1 MTALLVAIP
10 ASVLGDGGSAG
21 GGLDLTTFLQILHGG
36 LTTGS
41 VLGLVAL
48 GYNVVF
54 SSTRIVNFAQ
64 GTMLVVGGYVAFWF
78 VEERGLPIYLAFL
91 GAVLATLTIG
101 MLVHLVAI
109 RSLGKIDVA
118 STMGWIL
125 TTSAAGTI
133 LLDLVRLTVSSEAQS
148 IPSLAGSIFGWDGSV
163 VSGVAIV
170 PEDVLIVFTALA
182 LMVGFEVL
190 LSRTLVGKAFRA
202 VSQDKQAA
210 TLMGIDANRMV
221 MLSFAIAGALAAIAA
236 VVLSQRLFVKL
247 DNGLNLGVMAFVAA
261 VIGGLGSTRGAI
273 VGGYVIAFATAMTR
287 ALVTDGGQWEI
298 PVVVAVFLAV
308 LVLRPRGIFG
318 EAVAEK
324 V

>member
-1 MTALLVAIP
+1 M
-10 ASVLGDGGSAG
+10 
-21 GGLDLTTFLQILHGG
+21 TTFLLILVGG

-64 GTMLVVGGYVAFWF
+64 GTMLVVGGYAAYALND
-78 VEERGLPIYLAFL
+78 RAGLPIILAFL
-91 GAVLATLTIG
+91 GAVAVTLVVG
-101 MLVHLVAI
+101 VLVHVIAI

-133 LLDLVRLTVSSEAQS
+133 LLDAVRLTIDSDPHK
-148 IPSLAGSIFGWDGSV
+148 IPSIAGSIFGWKGSV
-163 VSGVAIV
+163 ISGVAIT
-170 PEDVLIVFTALA
+170 PDDALIVLTALA
-182 LMVGFEVL
+182 LMVGFEML
-190 LSRTLVGKAFRA
+190 LARTLIGKAFRA

-210 TLMGIDANRMV
+210 TLMGINADRMV
-221 MLSFAIAGALAAIAA
+221 MLSFAIAGGLAAIAA

-247 DNGLNLGVMAFVAA
+247 DNGLNLGIMAFVAA

-273 VGGYVIAFATAMTR
+273 VGGYIIAFTTAITR
-287 ALVTDGGQWEI
+287 AYVTDGSRWEI

-308 LVLRPRGIFG
+308 LVLRPSGIFG
-318 EAVAEK
+318 EDVTEK

>member
-1 MTALLVAIP
+1 MTTLL
-10 ASVLGDGGSAG
+10 L
-21 GGLDLTTFLQILHGG
+21 ILVGG

-64 GTMLVVGGYVAFWF
+64 GTMLVVGGYAAFALND
-78 VEERGLPIYLAFL
+78 RAGLPIVLAFV
-91 GAVLATLTIG
+91 GAIAVTLVVG
-101 MLVHLVAI
+101 VLVHVIAI
-109 RSLGKIDVA
+109 RTLGKIDVA

-133 LLDLVRLTVSSEAQS
+133 LLDVVRLTIDSDTHQ
-148 IPSLAGSIFGWDGSV
+148 IPSIAASFFGWRGSV
-163 VSGVAIV
+163 VSGVAIT
-170 PEDVLIVFTALA
+170 PDDALIVLTAIA
-182 LMVGFEVL
+182 LMVVFEML
-190 LSRTLVGKAFRA
+190 LSRTLIGKAFRA

-210 TLMGIDANRMV
+210 TLMGINADRMV
-221 MLSFAIAGALAAIAA
+221 MLSFAIAGGLAAIAA

-247 DNGLNLGVMAFVAA
+247 DNGLNLGIMAFVAA

-273 VGGYVIAFATAMTR
+273 VGGYVIAFTTAITR
-287 ALVTDGGQWEI
+287 AYITDGSRWEI

-308 LVLRPRGIFG
+308 LVLRPTGIFG
-318 EAVAEK
+318 ENVTEK